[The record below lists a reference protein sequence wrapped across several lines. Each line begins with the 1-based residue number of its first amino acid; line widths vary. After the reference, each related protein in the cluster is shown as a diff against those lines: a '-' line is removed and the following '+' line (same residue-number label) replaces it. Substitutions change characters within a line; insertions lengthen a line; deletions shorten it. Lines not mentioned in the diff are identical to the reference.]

1 MGKKSDNMKKGYKKI
16 SFDTLQQL
24 VANIDYVLE
33 DSFPVVFFVDG
44 RKYSCGIKYSPDEEQ
59 YLQYLLD
66 KDDNLLDLQEA
77 DGMEWDA
84 IGKMLKEKCRV
95 SDTAPSRITLA
106 VPLSFG
112 GEMPNLYWKI
122 RKYRMEEAAAK
133 LEALKKTNK
142 ELTDMLLEARGAH
155 TESTRKRGA
164 LQTVYG
170 KVLKKAGR
178 PFGCSSMTNHYRV
191 EPKQL
196 NLDNGKTL
204 NVEWLQPS
212 WFGRD
217 VLVNWKTDSVKASS
231 LSARELEQ
239 LAEIV

>member
-1 MGKKSDNMKKGYKKI
+1 MQKGYKKI
-16 SFDTLQQL
+16 SFDALQQL
-24 VANIDYVLE
+24 VANIDYVFD

-44 RKYSCGIKYSPDEEQ
+44 HKYSCGIEHSLNER
-59 YLQYLLD
+59 QYLLD
-66 KDDNLLDLQEA
+66 ENENLLDLQEA
-77 DGMEWDA
+77 DDMEWDA

-112 GEMPNLYWKI
+112 GERPNLDWKI
-122 RKYRMEEAAAK
+122 RKYRREEAAAK
-133 LEALKKTNK
+133 LETLKETNA
-142 ELTDMLLEARGAH
+142 ELIAMLREVRRAQE
-155 TESTRKRGA
+155 ESARKRGA
-164 LQTVYG
+164 LQTVYD
-170 KVLKKAGR
+170 KVLRKAGR
-178 PFGCSSMTNHYRV
+178 PFGCSSMTNYYRV
-191 EPKQL
+191 EPKPL

-217 VLVNWKTDSVKASS
+217 VLINWKTDCVKASS